1 MEIMRFLLA
10 ALLCLVPLLAEGTA
24 KSAFDKPTLDAYI
37 RHALVIPANVT
48 IKIDDPKP
56 SPVKGFKEVAVHLT
70 FGQAS
75 KDLTFFVSDDGLHVF
90 RGDLY
95 DVRTSP
101 FEANLGKLKT
111 DLSPSYGT
119 PGAPAVLV
127 IFSDFECPLCKQ
139 EAQTLKDHLLVT
151 YPTQVRVYFKD
162 FPLDPIH
169 PWARTAAIAGR
180 CIFRENPKTF
190 WDYHDWMYSHQDE
203 IKEDNVKAK
212 ILEFAG
218 TKNIDAV
225 QLGRCIDEKATE
237 GEVNASVA
245 QGKSLGVDATPTI
258 FLNGRPLVG
267 NVPWE
272 QLKTIIDEELSYQ
285 TTAHD
290 AGEKCCEV
298 KVPVAL
304 SN

>member
-1 MEIMRFLLA
+1 MRFLLA
-10 ALLCLVPLLAEGTA
+10 ALLCLAPLLADTPA
-24 KSAFDKPTLDAYI
+24 KSAFDKPTFDAYI
-37 RHALVIPANVT
+37 RHALVIPDNVT
-48 IKIDDPKP
+48 VKIDDPKP
-56 SPVKGFKEVAVHLT
+56 ASAAGLKQVDVHLS

-75 KDLTFFVSDDGLHVF
+75 KDLTFFVTNDGSHIF
-90 RGDLY
+90 RGDIY

-101 FEANLGKLKT
+101 FESQLSKLKT

-119 PGAPAVLV
+119 PGAPVVIVL
-127 IFSDFECPLCKQ
+127 FSDFECPLCKQ
-139 EAQTLKDHLLVT
+139 EAQTLKDHLLVS
-151 YPTQVRVYFKD
+151 YPTQVRVYYKD

-180 CIFRENPKTF
+180 CIFRENPKLF
-190 WDYHDWMYSHQDE
+190 WDYYEWIYAHQE
-203 IKEDNVKAK
+203 EVKPENVKAK

-225 QLGRCIDEKATE
+225 QLGRCLDTKATE

-245 QGKSLGVDATPTI
+245 QGKSLGIDATPTM

-272 QLKTIIDEELSYQ
+272 QLKTIIDNELHYQ
-285 TTAHD
+285 QTAHD

-298 KVPVAL
+298 KVPGAL
-304 SN
+304 GN